1 MILKVVEIVRKA
13 KGKDFS
19 VIYDFIT
26 LPRDINNIQNTDDM
40 DYDLSLIRRE
50 IIRMKE
56 FADLSMNSRDTY
68 SLIDKLY
75 NIYGKV
81 VYENEGS
88 IL

>member
-1 MILKVVEIVRKA
+1 
-13 KGKDFS
+13 
-19 VIYDFIT
+19 
-26 LPRDINNIQNTDDM
+26 M